1 MLALAIVIHL
11 RAGQKN
17 KGEPVRDISYPA
29 CPDQRIED
37 MT

>member
-1 MLALAIVIHL
+1 MLALTIVIHL

-17 KGEPVRDISYPA
+17 KGGACSGYFYPA
-29 CPDQRIED
+29 CPDQRIEG